1 MRSNNLFLLA
11 SLASYVLALPTDVES
26 RHLKLGADIDIGDLS
41 IGGGISID
49 GGLDL
54 SGLIS
59 AILGGH
65 ASTTTLL
72 AGLSAQAAAALQ
84 GGALGCKAGAI
95 HAAAKAELAA
105 WLRAEAAAFLDASIK
120 ASLLD
125 WCEGDASVALSVDVC
140 AGLSVLIPT
149 CADIAAK
156 GDLFVTI
163 EGIFSAAEVAADVVL
178 SASAQASLSAF
189 LSGSVAA
196 ALDAKVRAGLSL
208 CAGGGVFVDLAA
220 DVQAALKVWLASSE
234 CSLSASLKVAV
245 LAWLEGKIG
254 ADVIAIGS
262 LPSGGLATISAG
274 ASVAALVEETGIL
287 SASAQASLA
296 AFLKAEISAGLDAH
310 VQAALEACAKG
321 GAAVSV
327 DVEVRTALVAWLTSS
342 SCSLGAELKAV
353 VLFWLSFALEAD
365 VSVSVST
372 GLLGELVSFLT
383 GTIEATLGAV
393 FRGVV
398 SILTSGESMASL
410 SLDARAQLAAILGGA
425 AGIEIDSSIEII
437 LIGWLTGCGHLPSG
451 SSFTRTGVPSL
462 PTTPAASVT
471 GVPSVPA
478 VPTPSGIPSGSVPSG
493 SVPNG
498 ASPTGAASVPV
509 PVVPSGSV
517 PSGSSATGAPSG
529 NVPTGPAASETPCD
543 TLTSET
549 VIPVATNTE
558 AVPVPSGGS
567 PTGPAGGSVPSG
579 GSPTGPAGGS
589 VPSGGSP
596 TGPAGGSVPSE
607 AGETPCETSVSETVV
622 PIATK
627 TEAAS
632 SGAAAITA
640 APTAVPSKGP
650 KVVTMTTTVT
660 VTACD
665 Y

>member
-1 MRSNNLFLLA
+1 MRSNKLFLLA
-11 SLASYVLALPTDVES
+11 SLVSYVLALPTDVET
-26 RHLKLGADIDIGDLS
+26 RHLKLGADLDIGDLS
-41 IGGGISID
+41 IGAGISID

-54 SGLIS
+54 SALIN

-84 GGALGCKAGAI
+84 GGVLGCKAGAI
-95 HAAAKAELAA
+95 HAVARAELAA

-120 ASLLD
+120 ASLLE
-125 WCEGDASVALSVDVC
+125 WCEGDASVTLSADVC

-163 EGIFSAAEVAADVVL
+163 EGIFSSAEVAANVVL

-189 LSGSVAA
+189 LSASVET

-220 DVQAALKVWLASSE
+220 DVQAALKAWLASSE
-234 CSLSASLKVAV
+234 CTLSASLKVAV
-245 LAWLEGKIG
+245 LAWLEGKVG

-262 LPSGGLATISAG
+262 LPSNGLATISAG
-274 ASVAALVEETGIL
+274 ASVVALVEETGIL

-296 AFLKAEISAGLDAH
+296 AFLEAGISADLDAH

-321 GAAVSV
+321 GAAVSL

-342 SCSLGAELKAV
+342 SCSLGAELKAI

-365 VSVSVST
+365 VSVSVSI
-372 GLLGELVSFLT
+372 GLLGDLTSFIT
-383 GTIEATLGAV
+383 GTLEATLGSV
-393 FRGVV
+393 FRGVI
-398 SILTSGESMASL
+398 SILISGESMASL

-425 AGIEIDSSIEII
+425 AGIEIDSNIEII

-451 SSFTRTGVPSL
+451 SSFTKDRIPTLPSTPTGS
-462 PTTPAASVT
+462 AT
-471 GVPSVPA
+471 GVPSVS

-493 SVPNG
+493 SVPN
-498 ASPTGAASVPV
+498 VPV
-509 PVVPSGSV
+509 PVPSGASPSDAANVPAPSVPSGSV
-517 PSGSSATGAPSG
+517 PSGASPSGASNGNVPPTVSEAVPAPSG
-529 NVPTGPAASETPCD
+529 GA
-543 TLTSET
+543 
-549 VIPVATNTE
+549 
-558 AVPVPSGGS
+558 
-567 PTGPAGGSVPSG
+567 PTGPAGDSASSG
-579 GSPTGPAGGS
+579 DSPAG
-589 VPSGGSP
+589 PD
-596 TGPAGGSVPSE
+596 A
-607 AGETPCETSVSETVV
+607 AETPCETLVSETVV

-627 TEAAS
+627 TGTVTN
-632 SGAAAITA
+632 GAATITA

-650 KVVTMTTTVT
+650 KVITVT
-660 VTACD
+660 KTVIVSACD

>member
-1 MRSNNLFLLA
+1 MRSNKLFLLA
-11 SLASYVLALPTDVES
+11 SLVSYVLALPTDVET
-26 RHLKLGADIDIGDLS
+26 RHLKLGADLDIGDLS
-41 IGGGISID
+41 IGAGISID

-54 SGLIS
+54 SALIN

-84 GGALGCKAGAI
+84 GGVLGCKAGAI
-95 HAAAKAELAA
+95 HAAARAELAA

-120 ASLLD
+120 ASLLE
-125 WCEGDASVALSVDVC
+125 WCEGDASVTLSADVC

-163 EGIFSAAEVAADVVL
+163 EGIFSSAEVAANVVL

-189 LSGSVAA
+189 LSASVET

-220 DVQAALKVWLASSE
+220 DVQAALKAWLASSE
-234 CSLSASLKVAV
+234 CTLSASLKVAV
-245 LAWLEGKIG
+245 LAWLEGKVG

-262 LPSGGLATISAG
+262 LPSNGLATISAG
-274 ASVAALVEETGIL
+274 ASVVALVEETGIL

-296 AFLKAEISAGLDAH
+296 AFLEAGISAGLDAH

-321 GAAVSV
+321 GAAVSL

-342 SCSLGAELKAV
+342 SCSLGAELKAI

-372 GLLGELVSFLT
+372 GLLGDLTSFIT
-383 GTIEATLGAV
+383 GTLEATLGSV
-393 FRGVV
+393 FRGVI
-398 SILTSGESMASL
+398 SILISGESMASL

-425 AGIEIDSSIEII
+425 AGIEIDSNIEII

-451 SSFTRTGVPSL
+451 SSFTKDRIPTLPSTHTGS
-462 PTTPAASVT
+462 AT
-471 GVPSVPA
+471 GVPSVS

-493 SVPNG
+493 SVPN
-498 ASPTGAASVPV
+498 VPV
-509 PVVPSGSV
+509 PVPSGASPSDAANVPAPSVPSGSV
-517 PSGSSATGAPSG
+517 PSGASPSGASNGNVPPIVSEAVPAPSG
-529 NVPTGPAASETPCD
+529 DS
-543 TLTSET
+543 
-549 VIPVATNTE
+549 
-558 AVPVPSGGS
+558 
-567 PTGPAGGSVPSG
+567 PAGPD
-579 GSPTGPAGGS
+579 A
-589 VPSGGSP
+589 
-596 TGPAGGSVPSE
+596 A
-607 AGETPCETSVSETVV
+607 ETPCETLVSETVV

-627 TEAAS
+627 TGAVTN
-632 SGAAAITA
+632 GAATITA

-650 KVVTMTTTVT
+650 KVITVT
-660 VTACD
+660 KTVIVSACD

>member
-26 RHLKLGADIDIGDLS
+26 RHLKVGADVDIGDLS
-41 IGGGISID
+41 IGAGISID

-95 HAAAKAELAA
+95 HAAARAELAA

-125 WCEGDASVALSVDVC
+125 WCEGDASVSLSVDVC

-163 EGIFSAAEVAADVVL
+163 EGIFSSAEVAADVVL

-189 LSGSVAA
+189 LSGSVGA
-196 ALDAKVRAGLSL
+196 ALDAKVRAGLGL

-220 DVQAALKVWLASSE
+220 DVQAALKAWLASSE

-274 ASVAALVEETGIL
+274 ASVAALVEKTGIL

-296 AFLKAEISAGLDAH
+296 AFLKADISAGLDAH

-372 GLLGELVSFLT
+372 GLLGELTSFLT

-398 SILTSGESMASL
+398 AILTSGESMASL

-425 AGIEIDSSIEII
+425 AGIEIDASIEII

-451 SSFTRTGVPSL
+451 SSFTKTGVPSL
-462 PTTPAASVT
+462 PSAPAASVT

-478 VPTPSGIPSGSVPSG
+478 
-493 SVPNG
+493 
-498 ASPTGAASVPV
+498 
-509 PVVPSGSV
+509 
-517 PSGSSATGAPSG
+517 AT
-529 NVPTGPAASETPCD
+529 
-543 TLTSET
+543 
-549 VIPVATNTE
+549 
-558 AVPVPSGGS
+558 
-567 PTGPAGGSVPSG
+567 
-579 GSPTGPAGGS
+579 
-589 VPSGGSP
+589 
-596 TGPAGGSVPSE
+596 
-607 AGETPCETSVSETVV
+607 ETPCETSVSETVV

-627 TEAAS
+627 TEAGS
-632 SGAAAITA
+632 SSAAAITA
-640 APTAVPSKGP
+640 APTGVPSKAP
-650 KVVTMTTTVT
+650 KVVTLTTTVT
-660 VTACD
+660 VAACD

>member
-1 MRSNNLFLLA
+1 MRSNKLFLLA
-11 SLASYVLALPTDVES
+11 SLVSYVLALPTDVET
-26 RHLKLGADIDIGDLS
+26 RHLKLGADLDIGDLS
-41 IGGGISID
+41 IGAGISID

-54 SGLIS
+54 SALIN

-84 GGALGCKAGAI
+84 GGVLGCKAGAI
-95 HAAAKAELAA
+95 HAAARAELAA

-120 ASLLD
+120 ASLLE
-125 WCEGDASVALSVDVC
+125 WCEGDASVTLSADVC

-163 EGIFSAAEVAADVVL
+163 EGIFSSAEVAANVVL

-189 LSGSVAA
+189 LSASVET

-220 DVQAALKVWLASSE
+220 DVQAALKAWLASSE
-234 CSLSASLKVAV
+234 CTLSASLKVAV
-245 LAWLEGKIG
+245 LAWLEGKVG

-262 LPSGGLATISAG
+262 LPSNGLATISAG
-274 ASVAALVEETGIL
+274 ASVVALVEETGIL

-296 AFLKAEISAGLDAH
+296 AFLEAGISAGLDAH

-321 GAAVSV
+321 GAAVSL

-342 SCSLGAELKAV
+342 SCSLGAELKAI

-372 GLLGELVSFLT
+372 GLLGDLTSFIT
-383 GTIEATLGAV
+383 GTLEATLGSV
-393 FRGVV
+393 FRGVI
-398 SILTSGESMASL
+398 SILISGESMASL

-425 AGIEIDSSIEII
+425 AGIEIDSNIEII

-451 SSFTRTGVPSL
+451 SSFTKDRILTLPSTPTGS
-462 PTTPAASVT
+462 AT
-471 GVPSVPA
+471 GVPSVS

-493 SVPNG
+493 SVPN
-498 ASPTGAASVPV
+498 VPV
-509 PVVPSGSV
+509 PVPSGASPSDAANVPAPSVPSGSV
-517 PSGSSATGAPSG
+517 PSGASPSGASNGNVPPIVSEAVPAPSG
-529 NVPTGPAASETPCD
+529 DS
-543 TLTSET
+543 
-549 VIPVATNTE
+549 
-558 AVPVPSGGS
+558 
-567 PTGPAGGSVPSG
+567 PAGPD
-579 GSPTGPAGGS
+579 A
-589 VPSGGSP
+589 
-596 TGPAGGSVPSE
+596 A
-607 AGETPCETSVSETVV
+607 ETPCETLVSETVV

-627 TEAAS
+627 T
-632 SGAAAITA
+632 GAATNGAATITA

-650 KVVTMTTTVT
+650 KVITVT
-660 VTACD
+660 KTVIVSACD

>member
-1 MRSNNLFLLA
+1 MRSNKLFLLA
-11 SLASYVLALPTDVES
+11 SLVSYVLALPTDVET
-26 RHLKLGADIDIGDLS
+26 RHLKLGADLDIGDLS
-41 IGGGISID
+41 IGAGISID

-54 SGLIS
+54 SALIN

-84 GGALGCKAGAI
+84 GGVLGCKAGAI
-95 HAAAKAELAA
+95 HAAARAELAA

-120 ASLLD
+120 ASLLE
-125 WCEGDASVALSVDVC
+125 WCEGDASVTLSADVC

-163 EGIFSAAEVAADVVL
+163 EGIFSSAEVAANVVL

-189 LSGSVAA
+189 LSASVET

-220 DVQAALKVWLASSE
+220 DVQAALKAWLASSE
-234 CSLSASLKVAV
+234 CTLSASLKVAV
-245 LAWLEGKIG
+245 LAWLEGKVG

-262 LPSGGLATISAG
+262 LPSNGLATISAG
-274 ASVAALVEETGIL
+274 ASVVALVEETGIL

-296 AFLKAEISAGLDAH
+296 AFLEAGISAGLDAH

-321 GAAVSV
+321 GAAVSL

-342 SCSLGAELKAV
+342 SCSLGAELKAI

-372 GLLGELVSFLT
+372 GLLGDLTSFIT
-383 GTIEATLGAV
+383 GTLEATLGSV
-393 FRGVV
+393 FRGVI
-398 SILTSGESMASL
+398 SILISGESMASL

-425 AGIEIDSSIEII
+425 AGIEIDSNIEII

-451 SSFTRTGVPSL
+451 SSFTKDRILTLPSTPTGS
-462 PTTPAASVT
+462 AT
-471 GVPSVPA
+471 GVPSVS
-478 VPTPSGIPSGSVPSG
+478 VPTPSG
-493 SVPNG
+493 
-498 ASPTGAASVPV
+498 
-509 PVVPSGSV
+509 VPSGSV
-517 PSGSSATGAPSG
+517 PSGASPSGASNGNVPPIVSEAVPAPSG
-529 NVPTGPAASETPCD
+529 DS
-543 TLTSET
+543 
-549 VIPVATNTE
+549 
-558 AVPVPSGGS
+558 
-567 PTGPAGGSVPSG
+567 PAGPD
-579 GSPTGPAGGS
+579 A
-589 VPSGGSP
+589 
-596 TGPAGGSVPSE
+596 A
-607 AGETPCETSVSETVV
+607 ETPCETLVSETVV

-627 TEAAS
+627 TGAVTN
-632 SGAAAITA
+632 GAATITA

-650 KVVTMTTTVT
+650 KVITVT
-660 VTACD
+660 KTVIVSACD